1 MQQYV
6 DRVEEFLEAL
16 LSRESMPDSAGT
28 CRHCDE
34 SIAVWRC
41 RDCTLAT
48 PKCRACMRR
57 IHQENPFHRIER
69 WNGTFFSPAELKD
82 VGVYLLVR
90 HHAGIL
96 LCDTLTRWCD
106 ILNSAEKVNDRMEQ
120 DQLRRCISVE
130 VPVPVPESQPY
141 PEGFE
146 KSDDID
152 MENSAFEEEGE
163 DVGDGD
169 EELEDYAYFE
179 EANAGAG
186 AGADPVLASTTLGH
200 LIRVVHTNG
209 LHHIAMVSCTCNGD
223 EHLPLDLFAAQLLP
237 ASLKR
242 IRTIFTAEVLDHF
255 RLSNL
260 ELKASAYQYYHLLRR
275 ITRPMGPGEV
285 LNLYR
290 EFRRMTRIWRWMKK
304 LKWAGY
310 AGTSKKVAEVGAG
323 ELAIFC
329 PACPQAGINIPDNW
343 REDPARHVF
352 IIFIKL

>member
-1 MQQYV
+1 
-6 DRVEEFLEAL
+6 
-16 LSRESMPDSAGT
+16 
-28 CRHCDE
+28 
-34 SIAVWRC
+34 
-41 RDCTLAT
+41 
-48 PKCRACMRR
+48 
-57 IHQENPFHRIER
+57 
-69 WNGTFFSPAELKD
+69 
-82 VGVYLLVR
+82 
-90 HHAGIL
+90 
-96 LCDTLTRWCD
+96 
-106 ILNSAEKVNDRMEQ
+106 MEQ

-130 VPVPVPESQPY
+130 VLVPESPPY

-152 MENSAFEEEGE
+152 MENSPFEEEGE
-163 DVGDGD
+163 DMGDGD

-223 EHLPLDLFAAQLLP
+223 ENLPLDLFAAQLLP

-260 ELKASAYQYYHLLRR
+260 ELKASAYQYYQLLRR
-275 ITRPMGPGEV
+275 VTRPMGPGEV

-343 REDPARHVF
+343 REDPARHVY